1 MARIKDYQLD
11 RELELQDKVLG
22 TDVTNNGTMNFSL
35 EQLGEFL
42 ASRGLAEPS
51 NLDFQFT
58 YAGNTAP
65 SSFQPGEIYFNSEEP
80 ASLTEV
86 YISSTDLKGIDTGPL
101 VRVLAGTVI
110 ELNDAKTSE
119 GTDYGFYNV
128 DSVDTTTF
136 LDGYMIGV
144 SLYPNQA
151 STMSVP
157 QTDSVNLSLVGLAGG
172 SGTIGYTPTF
182 LPQSPAQEADGE
194 ATIRYVVDGSA
205 PADFTLQIP
214 QGPTGGPGG
223 PGQRGSI
230 WSSAPGPPSVLGTE
244 LAGDQ
249 YLDTTSEDVYEFNG
263 TSWVDTGNIGPND
276 DITRVFT
283 WDNTALYQVNDLVVF
298 DGELFE
304 VHTAYPGTAAGNASP
319 FHLPEFFRSIS
330 TIVTEVDT
338 LDALEKLNSD
348 TSVLEIGQIV
358 TIDGEGVFMVTD
370 FDSSGT
376 SAVRIDNLDTAFT
389 ISATGADFN
398 DGTMTRSGVLE
409 TISAGTN
416 TSFRLEADT
425 NTGKETLYIDN
436 NAVSGN
442 VPSGTQ
448 GQVLG
453 YDGSNDPT
461 PVSFSGTTGTSGT
474 DYVVEFTSDASGITA
489 KVNVPSS
496 MGTSTSVVAGTAS
509 ITEPGFSSF
518 DTDHTLTFVTN
529 GLMVVGALEDPVF
542 VINGIEFSP
551 TSMNVN
557 GGSVSLEYSGTFT
570 LTPNAS
576 NPYTILL
583 RDNNLTDDYDLGS
596 DSVSLGAPSPGS
608 PTLTVTLS
616 GGTPSGFGDNSQFEV
631 GTSGTY
637 TPTGIDGNAAG
648 WNTPGHVLN
657 PSTPFVFDATET
669 NGRIFGISQEFTAP
683 SGGYNDITRA
693 SNTTVSAIRSIRYGF
708 SKTLP
713 DEAFLN
719 NLTNFGS
726 GSTPHTLKFG
736 DTNPVNEQQT
746 FTFTDLTG
754 YFVYIAYDSTNS
766 TDLDSAFNTESNFD
780 EGGSSGGFTLITDGA
795 WKIYHSVAQKVGVTH
810 LTYRFS

>member
-86 YISSTDLKGIDTGPL
+86 YISSADLKGIDTGPL

-182 LPQSPAQEADGE
+182 LTQSPAQEADGE
-194 ATIRYVVDGSA
+194 ATIRYVVDGNA

-214 QGPTGGPGG
+214 DGPAGDKGDMGT
-223 PGQRGSI
+223 RGSI

-283 WDNTALYQVNDLVVF
+283 WDNTALYQVDDLVVF

-370 FDSSGT
+370 FDSAGT
-376 SAVRIDNLDTAFT
+376 SAVRIDNLDTAFN

-398 DGTMTRSGVLE
+398 DGTVTRSGVLE
-409 TISAGTN
+409 ALAAGTN
-416 TSFRLEADT
+416 TTFRIEEDSA
-425 NTGKETLYIDN
+425 TGKNTLYIDN

-453 YDGSNDPT
+453 YDASNDPT

-489 KVNVPSS
+489 KVNIPSS
-496 MGTSTSVVAGTAS
+496 MGTGVFVQSGTLSATPASVASFNTSHNITFTAVIQVIGAFDDPTLVIDGAEVPTTATGTGGT
-509 ITEPGFSSF
+509 I
-518 DTDHTLTFVTN
+518 TLTH
-529 GLMVVGALEDPVF
+529 
-542 VINGIEFSP
+542 
-551 TSMNVN
+551 
-557 GGSVSLEYSGTFT
+557 
-570 LTPNAS
+570 NAS
-576 NPYTILL
+576 YVLNANGSRSFAVLL
-583 RDNNLTDDYDLGS
+583 RDSTLTDDFDLGS

-608 PTLTVTLS
+608 PNLTVTLS
-616 GGTPSGFGDNSQFEV
+616 GGTPSGFGNNSQFEI

-637 TPTGIDGNAAG
+637 TPTGTDGNANG

-657 PSTPFVFDATET
+657 PSTPFVFDATD
-669 NGRIFGISQEFTAP
+669 NFGRTFGISQEFTAP

-693 SNTTVSAIRSIRYGF
+693 SNTIISAIRSIRYGLRA
-708 SKTLP
+708 TAP
-713 DEAFLN
+713 DEAYLDDVS
-719 NLTNFGS
+719 NFTS
-726 GSTPHTLKFG
+726 GTMNVLDFG
-736 DTNPVNEQQT
+736 DTNPFNQT
-746 FTFTDLTG
+746 ITYTFPDSNP
-754 YFVYIAYDSTNS
+754 YFVYVAYDSSNTNNLS
-766 TDLDSAFNTESNFD
+766 SVIDSSMFENNNA
-780 EGGSSGGFTLITDGA
+780 FTLVTDGK
-795 WKIYHSVAQKVGVTH
+795 WKIYRTMVAIGGLSS
-810 LTYRFS
+810 LTYTYS